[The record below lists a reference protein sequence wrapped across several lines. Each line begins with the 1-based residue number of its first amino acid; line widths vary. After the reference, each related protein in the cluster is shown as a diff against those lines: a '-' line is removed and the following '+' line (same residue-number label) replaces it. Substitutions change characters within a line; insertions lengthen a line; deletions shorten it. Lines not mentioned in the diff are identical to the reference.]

1 MKEMRQV
8 QRNFSLHTK
17 LNRCA
22 ANSTEELKLAVM
34 LIIIIIIIVE
44 NGNESG
50 KYQVNCVRMPCELV
64 HHLFL

>member
-1 MKEMRQV
+1 MRQV

-22 ANSTEELKLAVM
+22 TNSTEELKLAVM
-34 LIIIIIIIVE
+34 LIIIIIIVE
-44 NGNESG
+44 NGKESG

-64 HHLFL
+64 HHLFS